1 MTTKLDDAFLDELFR
16 DLDDHAFD
24 SSPLLS
30 AQIPTLV
37 ASQSTRRTPLKV
49 SKNKRRSPAMLIKN
63 EKENVSFWGDQNGAG
78 SLEASTSASQYHES
92 NYIHG
97 RKKEGEGRR
106 TTKRDIKHVEISYL
120 EEEMNPSPLKR
131 SIGKENQSLAIDRV
145 DAKGKGKEVAVES
158 IEQVDYDDL
167 LQGMD
172 WNDDLFAS
180 QEPGPVPHVSVI
192 LPLRWRFD

>member
-30 AQIPTLV
+30 AHIPTSPS
-37 ASQSTRRTPLKV
+37 SQSTRRTPLKV
-49 SKNKRRSPAMLIKN
+49 LKTKPRSPAMLTKN
-63 EKENVSFWGDQNGAG
+63 DKENVSFWGDQKGAG

-97 RKKEGEGRR
+97 GKKEGGGR
-106 TTKRDIKHVEISYL
+106 KRDIKHVEISYL
-120 EEEMNPSPLKR
+120 EEEIKPSPLKR
-131 SIGKENQSLAIDRV
+131 SIGKENHSLAVDRF
-145 DAKGKGKEVAVES
+145 DAKGKGKEVVVT
-158 IEQVDYDDL
+158 EQVDYDDL

-180 QEPGPVPHVSVI
+180 QEPGPIPHVSI
-192 LPLRWRFD
+192 LFSLRSRFD